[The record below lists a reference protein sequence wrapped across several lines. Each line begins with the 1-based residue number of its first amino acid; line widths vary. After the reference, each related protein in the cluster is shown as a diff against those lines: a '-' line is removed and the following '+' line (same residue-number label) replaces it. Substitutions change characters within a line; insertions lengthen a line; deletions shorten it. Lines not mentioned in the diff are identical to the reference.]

1 MARKLGCPF
10 FETSAALRHYVDD
23 SFHGM
28 VREIRKRE
36 REIQVAEVKRQ
47 KEKNRSQRLAKF
59 LHHLNITRKSSSSPW
74 TKLFETPDPAAV
86 I

>member
-23 SFHGM
+23 AFHGM

-36 REIQVAEVKRQ
+36 REAQVAEVKRQ
-47 KEKNRSQRLAKF
+47 KEKNRRQRLANF
-59 LHHLNITRKSSSSPW
+59 LNHLNISKHKGSSP
-74 TKLFETPDPAAV
+74 
-86 I
+86 